1 MTIRRFFTF
10 YLGLGLLSM
19 VLFSCSKNMSSD
31 TPLNPVY
38 YPSIIISS
46 DNQFVYSFDLTTG
59 VKHWEYNVN
68 DDVFASP
75 LLYNGMVY
83 IPALNGIVYKLDA
96 RSGKLVSKFILNNG
110 AYQLMATPIAFN
122 NLLFFGATN
131 DSMYAVDT
139 ATNSIKWRFGTG
151 NKIVS
156 SPTISNG
163 KLVFASYDGNVYC
176 LDATSGLSVW
186 TYTTANTDSF
196 YSSPAV
202 NGSFVFIG
210 GLNKTMY
217 ELHMSDGS
225 LVWKMSTQGSIQSS
239 PTIFGGHCIFGCND
253 YRVYCLDSIK
263 GKIIWADSTSD
274 RVISSPVPDIN
285 NQTIVIGSD
294 DGHVYSLNILNG
306 TTKWS
311 FTSPL
316 NYMFESS
323 PIVYNGIVYAGGFD
337 KYLYALDPATG
348 NIKWKQNINGVIRCS
363 PVIDDLGTGS
373 TNSGIS
379 GFTN

>member
-1 MTIRRFFTF
+1 
-10 YLGLGLLSM
+10 
-19 VLFSCSKNMSSD
+19 
-31 TPLNPVY
+31 
-38 YPSIIISS
+38 
-46 DNQFVYSFDLTTG
+46 
-59 VKHWEYNVN
+59 
-68 DDVFASP
+68 
-75 LLYNGMVY
+75 
-83 IPALNGIVYKLDA
+83 
-96 RSGKLVSKFILNNG
+96 
-110 AYQLMATPIAFN
+110 
-122 NLLFFGATN
+122 
-131 DSMYAVDT
+131 
-139 ATNSIKWRFGTG
+139 
-151 NKIVS
+151 
-156 SPTISNG
+156 
-163 KLVFASYDGNVYC
+163 
-176 LDATSGLSVW
+176 
-186 TYTTANTDSF
+186 
-196 YSSPAV
+196 
-202 NGSFVFIG
+202 
-210 GLNKTMY
+210 MY

-225 LVWKMSTQGSIQSS
+225 LVWKMSTQGAIQSS

-274 RVISSPVPDIN
+274 RVISSPIPDIN
-285 NQTIVIGSD
+285 NQTIIIGSD

-373 TNSGIS
+373 NNSGIS